1 MIKIYAYKI
10 DHQPK
15 NIHLFET
22 VIHLF
27 TNPGYPNKPSSHTNP
42 IER

>member
-15 NIHLFET
+15 NIHLFG
-22 VIHLF
+22 
-27 TNPGYPNKPSSHTNP
+27 NPGYPNKPSSRTNP